1 MIDSIT
7 EYAKLANVTLADRVR
22 QDQAMVRLNA
32 ATGIASEAGE
42 INEIVKKRYFHEHP
56 DTPEVQTHMMKEL
69 GDLIWYW
76 ALMCYGYQLDPRE
89 VLQANIDKLRARYPN
104 GFEAERSI
112 NRQPG
117 DI

>member
-7 EYAKLANVTLADRVR
+7 EYAKLANITLADRVR
-22 QDQAMVRLNA
+22 ANTMLTELNA

-42 INEIVKKRYFHEHP
+42 INEITKKRYFHDHP
-56 DTPEVQTHMMKEL
+56 NTGETIKHMEKEL

-76 ALMCYGYQLDPRE
+76 ALMCFSYNLEPAQ
-89 VLQANIDKLRARYPN
+89 VLQTNIDKLKARYPE
-104 GFEAERSI
+104 GFSTERSM
-112 NRQPG
+112 NRAEG